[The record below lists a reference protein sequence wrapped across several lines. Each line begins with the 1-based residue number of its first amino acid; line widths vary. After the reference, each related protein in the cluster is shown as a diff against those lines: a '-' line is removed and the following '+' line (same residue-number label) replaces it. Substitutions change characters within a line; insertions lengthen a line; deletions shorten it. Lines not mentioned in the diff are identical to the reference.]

1 MPMLEQLRKIIGER
15 IRTIGARL
23 AAILGD
29 GTARVRTALAPTI
42 AAAHGRYQKLEPR
55 ERVLVQVAGAL
66 ITLFIVFNFVYLPIQ
81 DGIGGLGDRV
91 QARQHDAVEV
101 ARMMRAYQ
109 GLRVD
114 LATMRTRTV
123 AASGDFSLF
132 SVVEQALTRAPGK
145 DKIGS
150 ITPAEKTIP
159 GGMMQYTVE
168 LKLNALSLP
177 QIVDTLYGLSALN
190 VPVTVSTLHVTRRSQ
205 DQHTFDVEMTCVALG
220 RNA

>member
-1 MPMLEQLRKIIGER
+1 MLERVRNIIAEPLGA
-15 IRTIGARL
+15 IGARFL
-23 AAILGD
+23 PIWEA
-29 GTARVRTALAPTI
+29 GTARLRAALAPAL
-42 AAAHGRYQKLEPR
+42 AAGRSRYQKLEPR
-55 ERVLVQVAGAL
+55 ERLLVQIAGAL
-66 ITLFIVFNFVYLPIQ
+66 ATLFVLFDLVYLPIQ
-81 DGIGGLGDRV
+81 GAVGGLGDRV
-91 QARQHDAVEV
+91 QERQHDAVEV
-101 ARMMRAYQ
+101 ARMMRSYQ
-109 GLRVD
+109 RLRID
-114 LATMRTRTV
+114 LATMRARTV

-159 GGMMQYTVE
+159 GGMKQYTVE

-177 QIVDTLYGLSALN
+177 QVVDTLYGLSALN

-220 RNA
+220 RSG

>member
-1 MPMLEQLRKIIGER
+1 MLEQSRKVIAES
-15 IRTIGARL
+15 TAAIGARL
-23 AAILGD
+23 SAILDD
-29 GTARVRTALAPTI
+29 GTARARTALAPTI
-42 AAAHGRYQKLEPR
+42 AAARARYQKLEPR
-55 ERVLVQVAGAL
+55 ERLLVQVAGGLVAL
-66 ITLFIVFNFVYLPIQ
+66 LVVFNFVYLPIRNA
-81 DGIGGLGDRV
+81 IGGLGDRI
-91 QARQHDAVEV
+91 QERQHDAVEV

-132 SVVEQALTRAPGK
+132 SVVEQALTHAPGK

-150 ITPAEKTIP
+150 ITPAEKTLP
-159 GGMMQYTVE
+159 GGMKQYTVD

-177 QIVDTLYGLSALN
+177 QIVDTLYGLNSLN

-220 RNA
+220 RNG